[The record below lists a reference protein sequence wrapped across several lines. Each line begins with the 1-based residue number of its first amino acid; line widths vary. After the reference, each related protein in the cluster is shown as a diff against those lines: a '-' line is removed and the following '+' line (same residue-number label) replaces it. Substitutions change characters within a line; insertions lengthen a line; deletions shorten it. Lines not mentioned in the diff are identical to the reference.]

1 MSNQTISPAKLN
13 EFEVVLDV
21 KLGMYASFE
30 NLVNYTQ
37 SFFNYKYKKCAEN
50 FLTKNYIAK

>member
-1 MSNQTISPAKLN
+1 METISSAKLN
-13 EFEVVLDV
+13 EFEAVLDV
-21 KLGMYASFE
+21 KLEMYESFE

-50 FLTKNYIAK
+50 FLTKNYIVR